1 MNNKKLKTKNKNI
14 KIENKI
20 KISKEIKLVKRE
32 KLKFRL
38 KDKILKI
45 KT

>member
-1 MNNKKLKTKNKNI
+1 MNNKKLKTKNQNI